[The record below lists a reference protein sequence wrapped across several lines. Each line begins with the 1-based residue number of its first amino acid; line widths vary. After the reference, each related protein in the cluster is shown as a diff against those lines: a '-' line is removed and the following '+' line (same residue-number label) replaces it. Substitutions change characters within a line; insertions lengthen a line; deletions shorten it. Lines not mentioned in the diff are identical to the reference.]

1 VASDRRSTLRPWL
14 GTLLFVAILPGT
26 VMLYLPWAL
35 TGFQLQEPLLG
46 TMLTRVAGA
55 LLLAGAIPLFL
66 EFLWRFVEEGHGT
79 PAPVA
84 PTEKLVVGGTFRR
97 VRNPGYVAV
106 VGILLGE
113 ALLLGSGVLLA
124 YAAGIWLLFHLFVL
138 VYEEPTLRG
147 QFGEEYQA
155 YCRDV
160 PRWLPRLKQA
170 GDPHE
175 PNPD

>member
-14 GTLLFVAILPGT
+14 GTLLFVVILPGT
-26 VMLYLPWAL
+26 VMIYLPWAL

-46 TMLTRVAGA
+46 TSLTRVAGVV
-55 LLLAGAIPLFL
+55 LLIAAIPLFL

-113 ALLLGSGVLLA
+113 ALLMGSGVLLA
-124 YAAGIWLLFHLFVL
+124 YAAGIWLIFHLFVL
-138 VYEEPTLRG
+138 LYEEPTLRR
-147 QFGEEYQA
+147 QFGDEYET
-155 YCRDV
+155 YWRSV
-160 PRWLPRLKQA
+160 PRWLPRLKKA
-170 GDPHE
+170 GDS
-175 PNPD
+175 

>member
-14 GTLLFVAILPGT
+14 GTLLFVAVLPGT

-35 TGFQLQEPLLG
+35 TGFQPQEPLLG
-46 TMLTRVAGA
+46 TSLTRVAGG
-55 LLLAGAIPLFL
+55 LLLVVAIPLFL

-84 PTEKLVVGGTFRR
+84 PTERLVVGGTFRR

-113 ALLLGSGVLLA
+113 ALLLGSVVLLA
-124 YAAGIWLLFHLFVL
+124 YAAGIWLIFHLFVL
-138 VYEEPTLRG
+138 LYEEPTLRR
-147 QFGEEYQA
+147 QFGEEYET
-155 YCRDV
+155 YCHNV
-160 PRWLPRLKQA
+160 PRWLPALKK
-170 GDPHE
+170 GDRP
-175 PNPD
+175 

>member
-35 TGFQLQEPLLG
+35 SGFQLRAPFLG
-46 TMLTRVAGA
+46 TALTRVAGG
-55 LLLAGAIPLFL
+55 LLLVAAIPLFL

-84 PTEKLVVGGTFRR
+84 PTERLVVGGTFRR

-124 YAAGIWLLFHLFVL
+124 YAAGIWLIFHLFVL
-138 VYEEPTLRG
+138 LYEEPTLRR
-147 QFGEEYQA
+147 QFGEEYEA
-155 YCRDV
+155 YRRNV
-160 PRWLPRLKQA
+160 PRWLPRIKKA
-170 GDPHE
+170 GQPS
-175 PNPD
+175 